1 VNEELKI
8 EFSEQDVIVDE
19 ALSGLIKSITNSSV
33 VYGNGQEQVCGQQ
46 HGHMKLHLPVLF

>member
-1 VNEELKI
+1 MNEELKI